1 MARAL
6 RRPHRKASVPARLIS
21 DFFHESN
28 HVVADMSDHRK
39 RLTRAEGLLL
49 GLLAR
54 FALRMRPY
62 IGIIPLPAPKQKRD

>member
-1 MARAL
+1 MKKRA
-6 RRPHRKASVPARLIS
+6 VPSQLIA
-21 DFFHESN
+21 DLIRDLN
-28 HVVADMSDHRK
+28 PVIADMSDYRK

-62 IGIIPLPAPKQKRD
+62 IGIIPLPASKQKRG